1 MISLARYHEFFAV
14 PGIRAVVVASISGRL
29 PIGITGLAILLFVQG
44 RFASFALAGT
54 AAALYVLGLSL
65 VAPFLGRLIDRLGP
79 RPVLAV
85 CALLYPAAL
94 VGLAALVL
102 ASATPAAICTAALIA
117 GATLPPITACTRAL
131 YPKLIADPAL
141 LHTAY
146 SIDSAL
152 VEVVFVL
159 GPAIVALCVA
169 FEHPEAA
176 VLLAAIAA
184 AVGTVFFLR
193 APAVRGWTAATA
205 RIPRD
210 WAGALRYPG
219 LLTLYGAVVL
229 YALAFGLFEV
239 AVTAHA
245 SAKGAPAAAGVA
257 LALASVGSGAGALIY
272 GSHHWGMPLK
282 RQFVIALVAM
292 AAGMLLLVPIDDLV
306 LYAAANL
313 VAGVPMAT
321 VIATQSL
328 LVARFAPRERLAESF
343 TWGATCL
350 LAGISGGIA
359 VGGILAETYAPAW
372 LLVIAAGSTA
382 LAAVVAAACLRSDEV
397 TK

>member
-1 MISLARYHEFFAV
+1 MPVISFQRYRDLFGV
-14 PGIRAVVVASISGRL
+14 PELRPTVIASIVGRM

-44 RFASFALAGT
+44 RSDSFALAGT
-54 AAALYVLGLSL
+54 ASALYVLGLGV

-79 RPVLAV
+79 RPVLTV

-102 ASATPAAICTAALIA
+102 ASATPAGIFAAAVVA

-159 GPAIVALCVA
+159 GPALVAMCVALG
-169 FEHPEAA
+169 HPEAA
-176 VLLAAIAA
+176 VLLAALSAA
-184 AVGTVFFLR
+184 AGTVLFLR
-193 APAVRGWTAATA
+193 APPVRAWTAAA
-205 RIPRD
+205 VRAPRD

-219 LLTLYGAVVL
+219 LLVLYATVLL

-245 SAKGAPAAAGVA
+245 SAKGAPAA
-257 LALASVGSGAGALIY
+257 
-272 GSHHWGMPLK
+272 
-282 RQFVIALVAM
+282 
-292 AAGMLLLVPIDDLV
+292 
-306 LYAAANL
+306 
-313 VAGVPMAT
+313 
-321 VIATQSL
+321 
-328 LVARFAPRERLAESF
+328 
-343 TWGATCL
+343 
-350 LAGISGGIA
+350 
-359 VGGILAETYAPAW
+359 
-372 LLVIAAGSTA
+372 
-382 LAAVVAAACLRSDEV
+382 
-397 TK
+397 